1 MADILVRAGCYVSII
16 VLGYVLRRVGFLGP
30 ETFGVL
36 AKIVLKITL
45 PAAIITTSAGRA
57 LDAGLLSI
65 VLLSLAASAVYMAV
79 GYLLNRKKGR
89 GAQGFAIVNFPGY
102 NIGTFALPF
111 TQSFL
116 GPMGMIATN
125 LFDVGNSFICLG
137 GSYCIASS
145 VKDGTGFSMKRIV
158 KSAVTSVPLMT
169 HFVMVSLNLA
179 GLQLPKPILSLAG
192 LIGNANAFLAML
204 MLGVGMNL
212 SGGSSRMR
220 YIAKHLAIRYSL
232 AAVFAA
238 AFYFLLPF
246 ELEVRRALVILCFA
260 PFASA
265 TPVFTA
271 ELKEDSGLSATI
283 NSFSV
288 VCSIVLIIALLL
300 IML

>member
-89 GAQGFAIVNFPGY
+89 GQQGFAIVNFPGY

-220 YIAKHLAIRYSL
+220 YIAKHLAIRYSM

-246 ELEVRRALVILCFA
+246 ELEVRRALAILCFA

>member
-65 VLLSLAASAVYMAV
+65 VLLSLATSAVYMAV

>member
-1 MADILVRAGCYVSII
+1 MGDILVRAGCYVGMII
-16 VLGYVLRRVGFLGP
+16 LGYVLRRVGFLGP

-45 PAAIITTSAGRA
+45 PAAIITTSAGRS

-65 VLLSLAASAVYMAV
+65 VLLSLGASAVYMVV
-79 GYLLNRKKGR
+79 GYLLNRKKSR
-89 GAQGFAIVNFPGY
+89 GDQGFAIINFPGY

-116 GPMGMIATN
+116 GPMGVIATN
-125 LFDVGNSFICLG
+125 LFDVGNSFVCLG
-137 GSYCIASS
+137 GSYCLASS
-145 VKDGTGFSMKRIV
+145 VKAGTGFSLKRIA
-158 KSAVTSVPLMT
+158 KSAVTSVALMT
-169 HFVMVSLNLA
+169 HFLMVGLNLV
-179 GLQLPKPILSLAG
+179 GLQLPQPVISLAAI
-192 LIGNANAFLAML
+192 IGNANSFLAML

-212 SGGSSRMR
+212 SGGGSRMR
-220 YIAKHLAIRYSL
+220 YIAKHLAIRYSM

-238 AFYFLLPF
+238 VFYFLLPF
-246 ELEVRRALVILCFA
+246 DLEVRRALAILSFA

-271 ELKEDSGLSATI
+271 ELQEDSGLSATL

-288 VCSIVLIIALLL
+288 VCSTVLIIILLL

>member
-16 VLGYVLRRVGFLGP
+16 VLGYVLRRVGFLGQ

-89 GAQGFAIVNFPGY
+89 GQQGFALVNFPGY

-137 GSYCIASS
+137 GAYCIAAS

>member
-1 MADILVRAGCYVSII
+1 MADILMRAGCYVSII
-16 VLGYVLRRVGFLGP
+16 ILGYVLRRVGFFGP

-45 PAAIITTSAGRA
+45 PAAIISTSAGRA
-57 LDAGLLSI
+57 LDVSLLSI
-65 VLLSLAASAVYMAV
+65 VLLSLTVNGMYMV
-79 GYLLNRKKGR
+79 LGWFLNRKKGHC
-89 GAQGFAIVNFPGY
+89 AQGFAMINFPGY

-116 GPMGMIATN
+116 GPMGVIATN

-137 GSYCIASS
+137 GSYCFASA
-145 VKDGTGFSMKRIV
+145 VKDGTGFSLKRIG
-158 KSAVTSVPLMT
+158 KSAVTSVALMT
-169 HFVMVSLNLA
+169 HFLMVALNLA
-179 GLQLPKPILSLAG
+179 GLSLPKSVLSLAE
-192 LIGNANAFLAML
+192 LIGSANSVLAML

-212 SGGSSRMR
+212 SGGGSRMR
-220 YIAKHLAIRYSL
+220 RIAAHLAIRYAL

-246 ELEVRRALVILCFA
+246 ALEIRRALVILAFA

-265 TPVFTA
+265 TPVFTE
-271 ELKEDSGLSATI
+271 ELGEDRELSATI

-288 VCSIVLIIALLL
+288 VCSTVIIIVLLL
-300 IML
+300 ILL

>member
-16 VLGYVLRRVGFLGP
+16 VLGYVLRWVGFFGP

-45 PAAIITTSAGRA
+45 PAAIITTSAGRT

-89 GAQGFAIVNFPGY
+89 GAQGFAIINFPGY